1 MLRLHT
7 KIFNLVLDSG
17 QITEK
22 WTDGFIIPIYKQKDS
37 INDPDNYRGI
47 TILSCLGK
55 LFTSILNTRINSYVE
70 MYGLIGENQAG
81 FRKSYGTLDHIFN
94 MKCLIDLYLCKKKHL
109 FCAFIDYKKAF
120 DSVDRIALWRKLLN
134 NNLDGKVL
142 IAIMNQQG

>member
-1 MLRLHT
+1 MLRLYT

-17 QITEK
+17 RIPEK
-22 WTDGFIIPIYKQKDS
+22 WTGGFIIPIYKQKGS

-70 MYGLIGENQAG
+70 MYGLIGENQTG

-94 MKCLIDLYLCKKKHL
+94 MKCLIDVYLCKKKT
-109 FCAFIDYKKAF
+109 F
-120 DSVDRIALWRKLLN
+120 
-134 NNLDGKVL
+134 VL
-142 IAIMNQQG
+142 CFY